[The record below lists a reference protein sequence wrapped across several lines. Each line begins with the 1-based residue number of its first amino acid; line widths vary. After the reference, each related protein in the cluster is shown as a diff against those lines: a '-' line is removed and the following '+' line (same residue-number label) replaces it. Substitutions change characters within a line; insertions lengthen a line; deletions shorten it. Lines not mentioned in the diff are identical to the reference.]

1 MHTENA
7 DRTDSARTRILD
19 SAERIFVSK
28 GFSGASLR
36 AITSDANVNLAAAH
50 YYFESKQGLF
60 SAVFHRRIEPINEQR
75 LTNLER
81 LLNAT
86 GKPDL
91 RQILAAFL
99 RPVLLHSNQ
108 GTLEFMAQLTAEP
121 EELIQPLIAREF
133 GHLITR
139 FTVALKLVFPET
151 SELDLNI
158 RFSFV
163 VGAMLQTIF
172 NRSSFMGIGDVSKEV
187 MYQKLLDFCV
197 AGFLNNE

>member
-1 MHTENA
+1 MQSENA

-36 AITSDANVNLAAAH
+36 AITSDAGVNLAAAH

-60 SAVFHRRIEPINEQR
+60 SAVFQRRIEPINEQR

-81 LLNAT
+81 LLSAT

-91 RQILAAFL
+91 RQILTAFL

-133 GHLITR
+133 GHLVTR
-139 FTVALKLVFPET
+139 FTVALKRVFPET

-172 NRSSFMGIGDVSKEV
+172 NRSSFMGIGEVSKEV
-187 MYQKLLDFCV
+187 MYQRLLDFCV

>member
-86 GKPDL
+86 GEPDL

-172 NRSSFMGIGDVSKEV
+172 NRSFFMGIGDVSKEV

>member
-121 EELIQPLIAREF
+121 EELIQPLIARGF

-158 RFSFV
+158 RISFV

-172 NRSSFMGIGDVSKEV
+172 NRSFFMGIGDVSKEV